1 MRRVLGGLL
10 VATGVAV
17 CAVFL
22 VSGSSSR
29 PTDLGE
35 EDTRLRAGVKQKLF
49 QYAQAQM
56 PSAQYQYPQQQAFQY
71 QQPPNAYQQ
80 QPFLQQPPPQQ
91 QQTALSQVPPPAAA
105 SQQQQAQQ
113 SFLQNAGSYY
123 AQAAGGRGP
132 ARGCLFCTFLLL
144 ACFGVVTCVGNA
156 LLFSSCMFQVV
167 RTACTLAGYFACT
180 LPRKFSF
187 VVDRYRI
194 ETFAL
199 CLTLL

>member
-1 MRRVLGGLL
+1 MRRVLAGLL
-10 VATGVAV
+10 VAAGVAV

-56 PSAQYQYPQQQAFQY
+56 PTAQYQYPQQKAFQY
-71 QQPPNAYQQ
+71 QQSPNAYQQ
-80 QPFLQQPPPQQ
+80 QPFLQQPVPPQ

-132 ARGCLFCTFLLL
+132 ARGYLFCTFVRL
-144 ACFGVVTCVGNA
+144 ACFCVVSCFGTA
-156 LLFSSCMFQVV
+156 WLFLHVSSYSH
-167 RTACTLAGYFACT
+167 ACRLAGYFACT
-180 LPRKFSF
+180 IPRKFSF
-187 VVDRYRI
+187 VVDGYRI
-194 ETFAL
+194 EMLSL